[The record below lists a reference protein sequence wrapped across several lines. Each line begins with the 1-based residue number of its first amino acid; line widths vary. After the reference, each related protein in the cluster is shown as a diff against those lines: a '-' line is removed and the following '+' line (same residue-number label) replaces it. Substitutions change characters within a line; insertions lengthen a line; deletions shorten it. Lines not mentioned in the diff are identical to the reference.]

1 MIMRTMAFH
10 LHRCFCKLTLDMV
23 VDENLVNVMTMMI
36 DTMMIDNMMMTLM
49 IKTMTA
55 SFYLLHCHSLQER
68 VACYVTLHL

>member
-10 LHRCFCKLTLDMV
+10 LQCCFCKLTLDMV

-36 DTMMIDNMMMTLM
+36 DTMMMTLM
-49 IKTMTA
+49 IKMMTA

-68 VACYVTLHL
+68 VACCVIMQRH